1 MKRMRRLGP
10 LTVAICLFAGV
21 PHATAQRRFQV
32 GGKVGPSFTDIAL
45 DQDDGGTYH
54 RRIAAA
60 GGGFVRLP
68 LAGPVGVQIE
78 ALSTPKGSRL
88 EEPDTNL
95 AETLV
100 LRYIEVP
107 VLLRVDAP
115 GPAEGGWYVFGGG
128 YFAVRTTAEV
138 QLSFVDN
145 SIASGTREDASD
157 VVERFDRGWVAGAGY
172 DIGRFVVVEGRY
184 ARGLSNVNRVPGT
197 IGFTNRALTFMVGLR
212 Y

>member
-1 MKRMRRLGP
+1 MRRLAP
-10 LTVAICLFAGV
+10 LIAAIVLCVGV
-21 PHATAQRRFQV
+21 PQAMAQRRFQV

-45 DQDDGGTYH
+45 DEDDGSTYH

-68 LAGPVGVQIE
+68 LAGSVGVQVE

-95 AETLV
+95 AQTLV
-100 LRYIEVP
+100 LRYFEVP
-107 VLLRVDAP
+107 ILLRVDAP
-115 GPAEGGWYVFGGG
+115 GPEAGGWYVFGGG
-128 YFAVRTTAEV
+128 YFAVRTTAEA
-138 QLSFVDN
+138 QLSFVDD
-145 SIASGTREDASD
+145 SIVSGTREDASD
-157 VVERFDRGWVAGAGY
+157 AIERFDRGWVAGAGY

-184 ARGLSNVNRVPGT
+184 TRGLSNVNRVPGT
-197 IGFTNRALTFMVGLR
+197 IGFTNRAVTFMVGLR